1 MELLGEKLGNYEIV
15 QLIAQGGMAA
25 VYRANQV
32 ALNRSVA
39 IKVLSGLSAGDEVFR
54 QRFDREAKAVA
65 QLSHPNIVPIYDF
78 GSDDARG
85 LWYIVMEYV
94 PGGSLR
100 DLVSGAPGIDEA
112 TRLIAQVAYGL
123 DYAHTHGIIH
133 RDIKPGNIL
142 LTELHR
148 PMLTDFGLAK
158 MDSHPQFTEAG
169 LTIGTPAYMS
179 PEQVMGG
186 DLDKRSDIY
195 SLAMVLYELLTGRAP
210 FRSDTP
216 LALLHQQ
223 VYEAPEPPR
232 RVNPR
237 IPRKLEKVLMRAM
250 SKDREGRYASAAEFA
265 AALERTLGG
274 NTVSLASVA
283 GTRAIPPPPKHR
295 LPWLAALHPARMA
308 AAARTAG
315 AQAAEWLM
323 PRARRVLSR
332 LWRWTWRAALVAA
345 IVAVAVTAGLVLLLS
360 NYAERTIS
368 ASRADWGIIG
378 GDQPVLMDRARVE
391 GAVEQ
396 YMARNGLTLLMNNPQ
411 LQLAGDDAAT
421 LSGDGILGPL
431 RVDGRVFVMGGA
443 VQVEIERVNGYMPY
457 VYGTLI
463 SDGINRGLRTLFA
476 SGPVRLEH
484 IEAAPGTLIFF
495 PKHRTAT
502 DPALAPSPTPRP

>member
-1 MELLGEKLGNYEIV
+1 MELVGQKLGNYEIV
-15 QLIAQGGMAA
+15 QLIGQGGMAA
-25 VYRANQV
+25 VFRANQV

-39 IKVLSGLSAGDEVFR
+39 IKVLSGLSAGDEIFR
-54 QRFDREAKAVA
+54 QRFDREAKSVA

-78 GSDDARG
+78 GSDDMRG

-100 DLVSGAPGIDEA
+100 DLVNGVPGIDES

-123 DYAHTHGIIH
+123 DYAHTHGIVH

-158 MDSHPQFTEAG
+158 MDSHPQFTESG

-179 PEQVMGG
+179 PEQVMGA

-223 VYEAPEPPR
+223 VYEAPAPPR
-232 RVNPR
+232 KLNPR
-237 IPRKLEKVLMRAM
+237 IPRKLEKVLLRAM
-250 SKDREGRYASAAEFA
+250 SKNRDDRYASAAEFA
-265 AALERTLGG
+265 AELERTLRG
-274 NTVSLASVA
+274 NSVSLASVA

-295 LPWLAALHPARMA
+295 VPWLAALHPSRIATSARS
-308 AAARTAG
+308 AG
-315 AQAAEWLM
+315 QQSAEWLM
-323 PRARRVLSR
+323 PRARSVLAR
-332 LWRWTWRAALVAA
+332 LWRWTWRAALVATIIA
-345 IVAVAVTAGLVLLLS
+345 IVVTVFGVLLLS

-368 ASRADWGIIG
+368 ASRADWSLIG
-378 GDQPVLMDRARVE
+378 GDQPVRMDGARVE

-396 YMARNGLTLLMNNPQ
+396 YMARNGLTLLVGNPRVQ
-411 LQLAGDDAAT
+411 VNADESAT
-421 LSGDGILGPL
+421 LSGDGILGPV
-431 RVDGRVFVMGGA
+431 RMDGRLFVAGGA
-443 VQVEIERVNGYMPY
+443 VQVEIESVNGYLPV

-476 SGPVRLEH
+476 SSPVRLEH
-484 IEAAPGTLIFF
+484 VESTPGALTLF
-495 PKHRTAT
+495 PKRRTAT